1 MCRNQLRKSWTND
14 CIKALMEPHQ
24 PKHERDHAAL
34 DNEPI
39 ILYKDYLKDNQK
51 WKLGKIIG
59 QIKGKDSIVH
69 GYKIKTGNGYIIEC
83 QFNLLRT

>member
-1 MCRNQLRKSWTND
+1 
-14 CIKALMEPHQ
+14 MERYQ
-24 PKHERDHAAL
+24 PKHKRVHAAL
-34 DNEPI
+34 DNERI

-69 GYKIKTGNGYIIEC
+69 GYKIKTGNGYVIER

>member
-1 MCRNQLRKSWTND
+1 
-14 CIKALMEPHQ
+14 MERYQ
-24 PKHERDHAAL
+24 PKHKRVHAAL
-34 DNEPI
+34 DNERI

-51 WKLGKIIG
+51 WKLVKIIG

-69 GYKIKTGNGYIIEC
+69 GYKIKTGNGYVIER